1 MNENTDRLE
10 LAVREHEDFY
20 SLFDQL
26 NKYEGQEG
34 QLVAQHLAVAMFVK
48 AVLDEQ
54 GVCYE
59 QRSYAFEYTW
69 PDVMQVTDNIL
80 THYTKQGK
88 QLYLTSKG
96 E

>member
-54 GVCYE
+54 GY
-59 QRSYAFEYTW
+59 YAFEYTW